1 MKTIQQG
8 RPDKSFTYTLNILQ
22 DINIWLQLCF
32 YHVPPFNESKFT
44 EECSELAVTPETIH
58 QWSSLIY
65 NISLKT
71 DQNNMG
77 QQEMGLVARKPVFGG
92 LRTTKAQTS
101 LCIRRVW
108 LAPLLFTYWKVAYLD
123 LLRTNFSFL
132 SSLCS
137 WGVWFESRIIGNPK
151 DKFCRDEAKIMVL
164 MAYGQTPCWA
174 IQQARGLIF
183 GLS

>member
-1 MKTIQQG
+1 MACKAFAYWDTLHASAIAFQKISSCSVKKLVKPLVMKTIQQG

-101 LCIRRVW
+101 LCIRRV
-108 LAPLLFTYWKVAYLD
+108 
-123 LLRTNFSFL
+123 
-132 SSLCS
+132 
-137 WGVWFESRIIGNPK
+137 
-151 DKFCRDEAKIMVL
+151 
-164 MAYGQTPCWA
+164 
-174 IQQARGLIF
+174 
-183 GLS
+183 